1 MTKRQLILHV
11 GGHKTGTSALQK
23 RFLLS
28 RDVLAA
34 ASVGLAEPLHPEL
47 GDHHF
52 LVSLLEEGPTAYD
65 RFLVGLETGCDT
77 TLVTSEC
84 LLPWLMTSEMARDLP
99 AMLAPLFDV
108 TVVLYLRRQDF
119 LKESIF
125 AEVATS
131 WYQGDIRDEN
141 HYLYDFE
148 PLVGRLVNLFG
159 KGALRLGIY
168 RDDQRQD
175 IVADFLELC
184 GLNRLAGRLG
194 PVARER
200 VSLDRRK
207 VALLAL
213 CPKDDADRFARI
225 RETVVADSEF
235 APDPCKYQ
243 LSPRERRAILEPFIE
258 SNRRVARAFRPDA
271 EDYLTGAFVI
281 PEHWW
286 TPPAPY
292 SAVEVARLLG
302 LLAGPRGHDRN
313 PPTSD

>member
-1 MTKRQLILHV
+1 VSKRQLILHV
-11 GGHKTGTSALQK
+11 GCHKTGTSALQK
-23 RFLLS
+23 RFLLN

-34 ASVGLAEPLHPEL
+34 ASVGLAEPTHPEL

-52 LVSLLEEGPTAYD
+52 LVSFLEEGPTGYD
-65 RFLVGLETGCDT
+65 RFLGGLETGCDT

-84 LLPWLMTSEMARDLP
+84 LLPWLLASDRAGDLP

-131 WYQGDIRDEN
+131 WYRGGIGDEN

-148 PLVGRLVNLFG
+148 PIVGRLVDLFG
-159 KGALRLGIY
+159 AGALRLGIY

-184 GLNRLAGRLG
+184 GLHGLAGRLG
-194 PVARER
+194 PASRER

-207 VALLAL
+207 VALLAR
-213 CPKDDADRFARI
+213 CPKNDAERFARI
-225 RETVVADSEF
+225 REAVVADQQL

-243 LSPRERRAILEPFIE
+243 LSPQQRRAFLEPFIE

-271 EDYLTGAFVI
+271 EDYLTGAVVV
-281 PEHWW
+281 PERW

-292 SAVEVARLLG
+292 SAVEVARLLT
-302 LLAGPRGHDRN
+302 LLAGPTAQDSTRAGA
-313 PPTSD
+313 S